1 MTRREALSQSVR
13 ASTPHL
19 LPPLGRLGRCIRA
32 RRNRPWRLVAIKD
45 VSLILCGA
53 RGQVY
58 KGQNQETMEAVAI
71 KEVSL
76 IRIRKRS
83 PEFIARH
90 QKNLQNETECL
101 LALDHPNMVSLLG
114 AAAASTLFYKPQTL
128 NPTPKLE
135 TPLG

>member
-1 MTRREALSQSVR
+1 M
-13 ASTPHL
+13 
-19 LPPLGRLGRCIRA
+19 
-32 RRNRPWRLVAIKD
+32 AIKD

-101 LALDHPNMVSLLG
+101 LALDHPNIVRLLG
-114 AAAASTLFYKPQTL
+114 LSFSAPPPH
-128 NPTPKLE
+128 PTPSGQCRV
-135 TPLG
+135 PVGA